1 MRLSALGGVII
12 SFARF
17 SFSLQNIF
25 VCYNGLQILWARRDL
40 NPQPLRDTVLSRT
53 RIPVPPLAHRKYKM
67 SIFIFEPS
75 LLTGA
80 VPLSHF
86 EYRILKVL
94 RSFKFSLSPCGM
106 RF

>member
-1 MRLSALGGVII
+1 
-12 SFARF
+12 
-17 SFSLQNIF
+17 
-25 VCYNGLQILWARRDL
+25 
-40 NPQPLRDTVLSRT
+40 
-53 RIPVPPLAHRKYKM
+53 M